1 MPLDIQA
8 GGVGAKLRR
17 LMGVR
22 GRLPLRLDEQ
32 LVPVTEVGPNL
43 GAPFRTAG
51 DAFEVSTWHS
61 QAAVAAQFP
70 FVGIWLPLT
79 SSGALR
85 VWQVL
90 LQTTGTADTF
100 GLWIGNTTDYIASQS
115 LPANDIVI
123 VENYP
128 AVSAAGVTPFVLG
141 GNVKGTNVAQGIG
154 KRISTHRLALDASL
168 MVPVNVTLRPGWTL
182 AAWRGTV
189 NTVCEATFFATY
201 YPSPDL
207 SAS

>member
-8 GGVGAKLRR
+8 GGLAAKLRR

-32 LVPVTEVGPNL
+32 LVPTTEVGPAL
-43 GAPFRTAG
+43 GAPYRTAG
-51 DAFEVSTWHS
+51 DAFDVATWHS
-61 QAAVAAQFP
+61 QAAVAGQFP

-79 SSGALR
+79 SSGALVVR
-85 VWQVL
+85 HVL

-100 GLWIGNTTDYIASQS
+100 GLWLGNTTDYIASQV
-115 LPANDIVI
+115 LPASDIVI
-123 VENYP
+123 TENFP

-141 GNVKGTNVAQGIG
+141 GNVKGANAAQGIG

-168 MVPVNVTLRPGWTL
+168 VVPVSVTLRPGWTL
-182 AAWRGTV
+182 AVWRGTV
-189 NTVCEATFFATY
+189 NTVCEASFWGTY
-201 YPSPDL
+201 YPNPEL